1 MSSKILYIF
10 LLLLSSINCIDI
22 TGILAKL
29 KSYLQNNVD
38 NDKFIVFMDSLKTI
52 LYRDFP
58 DHLSKNKEAFKNHL
72 ATIKENKGYIEDQSK
87 YKDMSYGLM
96 PLSGN
101 GCELIAIYNA
111 LYELTGNIN
120 IDFPLIVDIHEKD
133 GMVLGGLFGTS
144 ILSIEK
150 YFIKNGF
157 PTKSSSKKEDYE
169 NIAKGSDVLIL
180 TIYNNKEDIT
190 DQVHTIAITKKNG
203 KYFVH
208 NNGSNSALTGYD
220 SITAVLKKINSG
232 KAKDIFLVGINKK

>member
-1 MSSKILYIF
+1 MQFLEKELSIMLFIEFFGWMKILIM
-10 LLLLSSINCIDI
+10 
-22 TGILAKL
+22 
-29 KSYLQNNVD
+29 LQQVW
-38 NDKFIVFMDSLKTI
+38 
-52 LYRDFP
+52 
-58 DHLSKNKEAFKNHL
+58 
-72 ATIKENKGYIEDQSK
+72 
-87 YKDMSYGLM
+87 
-96 PLSGN
+96 
-101 GCELIAIYNA
+101 
-111 LYELTGNIN
+111 
-120 IDFPLIVDIHEKD
+120 
-133 GMVLGGLFGTS
+133 MVLGGLFGTS

-220 SITAVLKKINSG
+220 SITDVLKKINSG